1 MEQIK
6 KAVPQMVF
14 TEVAQSVSDNI
25 IMNTKKPPFDN
36 PKVRLAVSYAIDRR
50 GLIQAS
56 HQGGA
61 VLGRRHAAPAL
72 RRVGHGR
79 EGPPAPCPATA
90 RPTR

>member
-1 MEQIK
+1 MDQLK

-14 TEVAQSVSDNI
+14 HTVAQDVTDNI
-25 IMNTKKPPFDN
+25 IMNVKKAPFDN

-56 HQGGA
+56 HQGRDP
-61 VLGRRHAAPAL
+61 RRRDVAPGCSASGE
-72 RRVGHGR
+72 RQ
-79 EGPPAPCPATA
+79 GPAQISPTA